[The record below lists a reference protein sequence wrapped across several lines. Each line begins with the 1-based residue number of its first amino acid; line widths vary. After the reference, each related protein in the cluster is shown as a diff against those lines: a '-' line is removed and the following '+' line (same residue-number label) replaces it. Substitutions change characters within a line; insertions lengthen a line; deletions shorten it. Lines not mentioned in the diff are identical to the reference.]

1 LEAFAEAVKGRR
13 LEVGLDPVPSVAYE
27 SLDGSVLEAE
37 YGSVPRVDGAAV
49 DYDSWP
55 LYGGPFMEAERG
67 SGRLLLKYGP
77 LRRSLDFNTL
87 TIEEWVETST
97 NE

>member
-1 LEAFAEAVKGRR
+1 
-13 LEVGLDPVPSVAYE
+13 VAYE
-27 SLDGSVLEAE
+27 ALDGSVLEAS
-37 YGSVPRVDGAAV
+37 YGEFPRVDGEAL
-49 DYDSWP
+49 DYAGWP

-77 LRRSLDFNTL
+77 MRRSLDFNTL

>member
-1 LEAFAEAVKGRR
+1 
-13 LEVGLDPVPSVAYE
+13 
-27 SLDGSVLEAE
+27 
-37 YGSVPRVDGAAV
+37 
-49 DYDSWP
+49 
-55 LYGGPFMEAERG
+55 MEADRG

-77 LRRSLDFNTL
+77 MRRSLDFNTL